1 MKICKKCGV
10 LKPLAGFSRNKNLK
24 DGLQWWCKDCK
35 KLHDGKRFLVPK
47 ERATFLLR
55 SAKQRT
61 IKHGGS
67 INITVEWVESKII
80 KGVCEVTGIP
90 FDLSP
95 SNFKR
100 MNPFAP
106 SLDRIDSRNRDYSET
121 NTRVVLASVN
131 VALGEWGLDVMR
143 PIFKKLGDL

>member
-1 MKICKKCGV
+1 MKLCKKCKV
-10 LKPLAGFSRNKNLK
+10 LKPLNSFSRNKNLK

-35 KLHDGKRFLVPK
+35 KTHDGKRFLVPK
-47 ERATFLLR
+47 ERANFLLR

-61 IKHGGS
+61 IKWGGS
-67 INITVEWVESKII
+67 ITITTEWVESKII

-106 SLDRIDSRNRDYSET
+106 SLDRIDSGSRDYSEE

-131 VALGEWGLDVMR
+131 VALGEWGLEVMK
-143 PIFKKLGDL
+143 PIFKKLGEL